1 MITNLNSHLPQIEYW
16 TWRGFPIR
24 YQVCPPTEENQSS
37 SVVLIHGFGAS
48 SDHWRKNISA
58 LATHHRVYAIDLL
71 GFGFS
76 AKPTPGSEITYTFD
90 TWGEQIISFC
100 QEIVKA
106 PAFLVGNSIGCI
118 VALQAAVINPAMVL
132 GIAMLDC
139 SLRLLHDRRRLELP
153 WYRRYSAPVL
163 QTLLNFKPLGYF
175 FFSRLANPKLIK
187 KVLLQAYKNS
197 DSVTDELVELLYQ
210 PSQTEGAADVFL
222 AFISYS
228 QGPLAED
235 LLPQISCPVLILWG
249 TEDPWEPIAL
259 GRELANYPA
268 VEDFI
273 PLLGVGHCP
282 QDEAP
287 ELVNPLLENWLNKH
301 T

>member
-259 GRELANYPA
+259 GRELANYPV

-273 PLLGVGHCP
+273 PLPGVGHCP